1 MINIELLKLL
11 MEIKHKINITMRYL
25 NKLKEIINDWF
36 RDKTMEQ
43 YEKYL
48 LNNKGKKCRF
58 HIDRGDYG
66 IIRLKFNAESKHGW
80 ITFIHFYCSSTEEK
94 IEYYEQTFGNESVNE
109 FIETHSMID
118 DILKEFERDK
128 ERIAREIQRQKDY
141 KRSYNIY

>member
-80 ITFIHFYCSSTEEK
+80 ITFTHFYCSSTEEK
-94 IEYYEQTFGNESVNE
+94 IEYYEQTFGNE

-118 DILKEFERDK
+118 DVLKEFERDK

>member
-58 HIDRGDYG
+58 HIDRSDYG
-66 IIRLKFNAESKHGW
+66 IIRLKFNAESEHDW
-80 ITFIHFYCSSTEEK
+80 ITFIHFYYSSTEEQ
-94 IEYYEQTFGNESVNE
+94 INYYEQTFGNESVNE

-128 ERIAREIQRQKDY
+128 ERIAKEIQRQKDY